1 MDAGSRAALVVPLRR
16 RSRAA
21 IALAAVLVIAST
33 APAIAGDWR
42 LVPTV
47 GARGG
52 GSVNFP
58 SVGDDELDIGL
69 VFGLTAN
76 RVLKPET
83 ALELTWLRHD
93 TGFEIPGANPEGGPF
108 GLTVDTIQVG
118 GVYSPVRKGKTRP
131 FVATS
136 IGVHWYDPEPASF
149 GSEAQLSMAIS
160 GGWEFRLSDR
170 TALRLTGRGWF
181 LLQTVAL
188 SGVCGG
194 VGCNINISGSGGFQ
208 LEGTLGLAID
218 L

>member
-1 MDAGSRAALVVPLRR
+1 VAVEVNGGARVLAGAIVMFGLIAAG
-16 RSRAA
+16 
-21 IALAAVLVIAST
+21 
-33 APAIAGDWR
+33 PAFANDWR

-52 GSVNFP
+52 GSVNVP
-58 SVGDDELDIGL
+58 TVGDDNLDIGL
-69 VFGLTAN
+69 VYGLTAN
-76 RVLKPET
+76 RILKPET

-93 TGFEIPGANPEGGPF
+93 TGFNVQGANPEGGPF
-108 GLTVDTIQVG
+108 GLTVDTIQIG
-118 GVYSPVRKGKTRP
+118 GVYSPVRSGKTRP
-131 FVATS
+131 FVAATM
-136 IGVHWYDPEPASF
+136 GVHWYDPEPASF

-181 LLQTVAL
+181 LLQSVAI
-188 SGVCGG
+188 SGICGG
-194 VGCNINISGSGGFQ
+194 VSCNINVSGSGGFQ